1 MENFVVHL
9 KTIAA
14 LIIFV
19 GSIVGLFWFR
29 GIKAGVPWICKLI
42 GRPDLIKSDYYGP
55 MFEMDENHKFH
66 LREDEDDEDD
76 DEDEEELSKY

>member
-1 MENFVVHL
+1 MDNFVVHL

-29 GIKAGVPWICKLI
+29 GVKAGVPWICKLI

-66 LREDEDDEDD
+66 LKDDDNGEDD